1 MIKVK
6 EGETGIGGSTRTI
19 EGEYCNNSGVRRQ
32 SPQTVL
38 WLRDSNVV
46 GNLRIFKGIVSTAA
60 TLVQDT
66 IFSCLYYCNLPLTF
80 PALALSP
87 AVLSQH
93 SYSSVHTVLSLP
105 PHSEHKL
112 NSSLESVRA
121 ALLGSHYR
129 WLHPVLCAYL
139 FSPLHKAAIPAV
151 PQTCS
156 CLRGLAWAWSSLNIF
171 RVNSS
176 TSFRSLLKCPLI
188 K

>member
-1 MIKVK
+1 MIK
-6 EGETGIGGSTRTI
+6 EGETGIGGLTRTT

-32 SPQTVL
+32 RPQTGL

-46 GNLRIFKGIVSTAA
+46 ENPRIFKGIVSTAV

-66 IFSCLYYCNLPLTF
+66 IISCLDYCNLPLTS
-80 PALALSP
+80 PALAQAP

-112 NSSLESVRA
+112 NSSLGSVRA
-121 ALLGSHYR
+121 ALLGFRYH

-139 FSPLHKAAIPAV
+139 FSALHKAAIPAV
-151 PQTCS
+151 PQTHQACS
-156 CLRGLAWAWSSLNIF
+156 CLRGLAWAWSSPKYLQ
-171 RVNSS
+171 S
-176 TSFRSLLKCPLI
+176 
-188 K
+188 